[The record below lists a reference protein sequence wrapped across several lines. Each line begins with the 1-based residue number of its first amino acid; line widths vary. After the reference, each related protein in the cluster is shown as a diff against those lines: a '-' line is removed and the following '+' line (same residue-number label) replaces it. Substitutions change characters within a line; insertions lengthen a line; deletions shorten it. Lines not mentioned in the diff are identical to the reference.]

1 MSDPTVY
8 NGVTCR
14 LLYDCSSKVGATP
27 CRFFARSTDRRDF
40 FATTCALSENLSCN
54 PSTGFGIGQCMVVIF
69 EMKPAAFGHCV
80 ELMIR

>member
-14 LLYDCSSKVGATP
+14 LLYDCSSKVRDYSTP
-27 CRFFARSTDRRDF
+27 LSARSTDRRDF
-40 FATTCALSENLSCN
+40 FATTCALLENLSCN